1 METKNK
7 LYRSRSDKAILGVC
21 GGLARYFN
29 VDSLVVRLLF
39 VLFTLMYGS
48 GLLFYLIAALVMP
61 AEPEAQSAQTVAASP
76 AESGA
81 ASPVEPAAAS
91 SAESDAES
99 PVEAPAMPDASS
111 KDHPA
116 EYIGAGGTRYE
127 NRASGSLQAETPKIE
142 MPAPRSI
149 PAPPVHSPQ
158 PSKEKKTDSG
168 KSLGIALIAMGAL
181 ILVKVFFPWVDG
193 RAMVGAG
200 LVLAGIVFIVR
211 KA

>member
-1 METKNK
+1 M
-7 LYRSRSDKAILGVC
+7 
-21 GGLARYFN
+21 
-29 VDSLVVRLLF
+29 VRLLF

>member
-127 NRASGSLQAETPKIE
+127 NRASGTPQAETPKIE